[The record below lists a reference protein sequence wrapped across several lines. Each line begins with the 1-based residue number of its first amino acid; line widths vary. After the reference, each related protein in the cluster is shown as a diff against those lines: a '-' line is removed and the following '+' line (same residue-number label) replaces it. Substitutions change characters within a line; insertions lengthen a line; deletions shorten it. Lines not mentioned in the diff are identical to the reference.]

1 MRTAVYSFVSFV
13 LNTGYVVVNCIA
25 AAVTGII
32 MVAGGAMK
40 LRKLKRR
47 MAESAVPAEENSVAD
62 GPEKE

>member
-1 MRTAVYSFVSFV
+1 M
-13 LNTGYVVVNCIA
+13 
-25 AAVTGII
+25 TGII

-47 MAESAVPAEENSVAD
+47 MAESAVPAEQNSVAD

>member
-1 MRTAVYSFVSFV
+1 
-13 LNTGYVVVNCIA
+13 
-25 AAVTGII
+25 
-32 MVAGGAMK
+32 MK